1 MTNPIFLTQQE
12 VENITGK
19 HRYRAQAR
27 ALARMGIEC
36 RIRPD
41 GRPIVSRLA
50 FERIMNGNA
59 PKVDIEPD
67 FEALRN
73 RLTGD

>member
-1 MTNPIFLTQQE
+1 MTCPIYLTQQE
-12 VENITGK
+12 GENITGK

-50 FERIMNGNA
+50 FERIMSGNA